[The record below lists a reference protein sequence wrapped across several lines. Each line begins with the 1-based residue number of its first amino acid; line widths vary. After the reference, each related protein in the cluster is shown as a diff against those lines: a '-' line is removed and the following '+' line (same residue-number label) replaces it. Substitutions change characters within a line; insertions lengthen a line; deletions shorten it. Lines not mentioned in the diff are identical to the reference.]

1 MEGTIKPQESFPIKI
16 LFKASKTKTY
26 RSNFLLKLSQFGFE
40 PQITEIVALGKHS
53 FVDERIKR
61 QSKQI
66 KLSPIVKNQS
76 VIDKL
81 SDKKDEKSTNVSI
94 MKSESVKEK
103 SSKDGEIMDRKIQ
116 KDEINKNLKLQLTN

>member
-1 MEGTIKPQESFPIKI
+1 MGDGDLLLDPMEGTIKPYESFPIKI

-61 QSKQI
+61 QNKQI
-66 KLSPIVKNQS
+66 KLSPIA
-76 VIDKL
+76 
-81 SDKKDEKSTNVSI
+81 
-94 MKSESVKEK
+94 KEK
-103 SSKDGEIMDRKIQ
+103 SSKDDEITDRKIQ